1 MEEGSED
8 GAVGAVFGTGGAEGD
23 ISFEDGEA
31 DGGRWGHGLAW
42 WVFCR
47 GRLGGLECGDR

>member
-8 GAVGAVFGTGGAEGD
+8 GAVGAVFGTGGAEWD